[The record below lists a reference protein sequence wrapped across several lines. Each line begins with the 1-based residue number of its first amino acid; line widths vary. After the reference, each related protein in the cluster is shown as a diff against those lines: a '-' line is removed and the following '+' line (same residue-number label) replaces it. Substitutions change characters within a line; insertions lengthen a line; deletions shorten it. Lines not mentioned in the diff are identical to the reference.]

1 MWHADAPTI
10 TYEGLWW
17 KPPLG
22 PVRLPPTD
30 RPVFCLRPAARVRP
44 PGHGAGIRVRG
55 MPNDHPHQA
64 PPTAPRPYG
73 GPGQHGAPVP
83 YIPGPYNAP
92 GPYGEN
98 PQFAPAPPLNMP
110 SSLRAARTT
119 TFVMVGLAL
128 LASVAVGVTD
138 GARGAGA
145 AFGGN
150 IFGVAL
156 LVLACFYG
164 RAGRG
169 LRVTSIVI
177 ASVQIL
183 LGLSGTL
190 RGNIGGPI
198 ALVGAVV
205 MVVLLSQASTGAWFR
220 RPRTP
225 GA

>member
-1 MWHADAPTI
+1 
-10 TYEGLWW
+10 
-17 KPPLG
+17 
-22 PVRLPPTD
+22 
-30 RPVFCLRPAARVRP
+30 
-44 PGHGAGIRVRG
+44 
-55 MPNDHPHQA
+55 MPNDYSHQA
-64 PPTAPRPYG
+64 PPTAPGPYG
-73 GPGQHGAPVP
+73 GPGQQGAPVP
-83 YIPGPYNAP
+83 HIPGPYNAP
-92 GPYGEN
+92 GPYGVN
-98 PQFAPAPPLNMP
+98 PHFAPAPPLSMP

-119 TFVMVGLAL
+119 TYVMVGLAL
-128 LASVAVGVTD
+128 LASVAVGVTE

-150 IFGVAL
+150 IFGVVL

-164 RAGRG
+164 RARRG
-169 LRVTSIVI
+169 LRVTSLVV
-177 ASVQIL
+177 AGVQIL

-205 MVVLLSQASTGAWFR
+205 MVVLLSQASAGAWFR

>member
-1 MWHADAPTI
+1 
-10 TYEGLWW
+10 
-17 KPPLG
+17 
-22 PVRLPPTD
+22 
-30 RPVFCLRPAARVRP
+30 
-44 PGHGAGIRVRG
+44 

-64 PPTAPRPYG
+64 PPTAT
-73 GPGQHGAPVP
+73 GPHGDRSRRGAPVP
-83 YIPGPYNAP
+83 YIPGPSSAP
-92 GPYGEN
+92 GPYGTN
-98 PQFAPAPPLNMP
+98 PQVASVPPLSMP
-110 SSLRAARTT
+110 HSLRAARTT
-119 TFVMVGLAL
+119 TYVMVGLAL
-128 LASVAVGVTD
+128 LASAAVGVTE

-150 IFGVAL
+150 VFGVVL

-183 LGLSGTL
+183 LGLSATM

-205 MVVLLSQASTGAWFR
+205 MVVLLGRASTGAWFR

>member
-1 MWHADAPTI
+1 
-10 TYEGLWW
+10 
-17 KPPLG
+17 
-22 PVRLPPTD
+22 
-30 RPVFCLRPAARVRP
+30 
-44 PGHGAGIRVRG
+44 
-55 MPNDHPHQA
+55 MPNDYPHQA
-64 PPTAPRPYG
+64 PPTAPGPYG

-83 YIPGPYNAP
+83 YIPGPCNAP

-98 PQFAPAPPLNMP
+98 PQFAPAPPLSMP
-110 SSLRAARTT
+110 YSLRAARTT
-119 TFVMVGLAL
+119 TYVMVGLAL
-128 LASVAVGVTD
+128 LASVAVGVTE

-150 IFGVAL
+150 ILGVAL

-177 ASVQIL
+177 ASLQIL
-183 LGLSGTL
+183 LGLSGTM

-198 ALVGAVV
+198 ALVGAIV
-205 MVVLLSQASTGAWFR
+205 MVVLLSQASAGAWFR

>member
-1 MWHADAPTI
+1 
-10 TYEGLWW
+10 
-17 KPPLG
+17 
-22 PVRLPPTD
+22 
-30 RPVFCLRPAARVRP
+30 
-44 PGHGAGIRVRG
+44 
-55 MPNDHPHQA
+55 MPNDYPHQA
-64 PPTAPRPYG
+64 PPAASGPHG

-83 YIPGPYNAP
+83 YIPSPYNGP
-92 GPYGEN
+92 GPHGGN
-98 PQFAPAPPLNMP
+98 PQFAPEPSLSMP
-110 SSLRAARTT
+110 SSLRTARTT
-119 TFVMVGLAL
+119 TYVMVGLAL
-128 LASVAVGVTD
+128 LASVAVGVTE

-169 LRVTSIVI
+169 LRVASIVI

-183 LGLSGTL
+183 LGLSATM

>member
-1 MWHADAPTI
+1 
-10 TYEGLWW
+10 
-17 KPPLG
+17 
-22 PVRLPPTD
+22 
-30 RPVFCLRPAARVRP
+30 
-44 PGHGAGIRVRG
+44 

-64 PPTAPRPYG
+64 PPTAHDPYG
-73 GPGQHGAPVP
+73 GPGRHGAPVP
-83 YIPGPYNAP
+83 YIPGPYNAS

-98 PQFAPAPPLNMP
+98 PQFAPAPPLSMP

-128 LASVAVGVTD
+128 LASVAVGVTE

-150 IFGVAL
+150 ILGVAL

-198 ALVGAVV
+198 ALIGAVV

>member
-1 MWHADAPTI
+1 
-10 TYEGLWW
+10 
-17 KPPLG
+17 
-22 PVRLPPTD
+22 
-30 RPVFCLRPAARVRP
+30 
-44 PGHGAGIRVRG
+44 

-64 PPTAPRPYG
+64 PPTAPGPYG
-73 GPGQHGAPVP
+73 SPGQRGAPLP
-83 YIPGPYNAP
+83 YIPGPYNAA

-98 PQFAPAPPLNMP
+98 PQFAPAPPLSMP

-119 TFVMVGLAL
+119 TYVMVGLAL
-128 LASVAVGVTD
+128 LASVAVGATE

-164 RAGRG
+164 KAGRG

-177 ASVQIL
+177 AGLQIL
-183 LGLSGTL
+183 LGLSATT

-205 MVVLLSQASTGAWFR
+205 MIVLLSQASAGAWFR

>member
-1 MWHADAPTI
+1 
-10 TYEGLWW
+10 
-17 KPPLG
+17 
-22 PVRLPPTD
+22 
-30 RPVFCLRPAARVRP
+30 
-44 PGHGAGIRVRG
+44 
-55 MPNDHPHQA
+55 MPNDFPHQA
-64 PPTAPRPYG
+64 SPTAPAPSG
-73 GPGQHGAPVP
+73 GPGQRGAPVP
-83 YIPGPYNAP
+83 YIPGPYNAT
-92 GPYGEN
+92 GPYGTN
-98 PQFAPAPPLNMP
+98 PQSPAPPLSMP
-110 SSLRAARTT
+110 PSLHAARTT
-119 TFVMVGLAL
+119 TYVMVGLAL
-128 LASVAVGVTD
+128 LASVAVGVTE

-150 IFGVAL
+150 ILGVVL

-164 RAGRG
+164 KAGRG

-183 LGLSGTL
+183 LGLSATM

-205 MVVLLSQASTGAWFR
+205 MVVLLGQASTGAWFR